1 MNISVNIFSLL
12 MVFNIALAYPDSAG
26 IACEDSNTSY
36 NECGRACVSTCQNP
50 TFGDGNCFTVC
61 APGCFCN
68 QGFIRDE
75 ESNKCVRIE
84 DCPQ

>member
-1 MNISVNIFSLL
+1 M
-12 MVFNIALAYPDSAG
+12 DCG

-36 NECGRACVSTCQNP
+36 NACGRACVSTCRNP
-50 TFGDGNCFTVC
+50 TKGDDPCIIDVC
-61 APGCFCN
+61 VPGCFCN
-68 QGFIRDE
+68 QGLIRDE